1 VVLTNGGFWEESDVT
16 DPFPESGVNP
26 ASRDEALETVRARTD
41 IVELIGRYLKLKKVG
56 GRYVGLCP
64 FHTEKTPSFSVN
76 PQKGFF
82 HCFGCKASG
91 DVFTFVMRM
100 NGKSFPEALGELA
113 ERAGVELP
121 AQRRV
126 DPEQRERKQRYLDV
140 LERAAA
146 FYEDELRRQDPGQAV
161 SRYMRER
168 GLSEGVAKRYRL
180 GYAPSGWQ
188 NLLDRFS
195 AWKASGED
203 GKAVGLLVEGKR
215 GPYDMFRNRLIFPI
229 AGLDDR
235 VHGFGARKLDP
246 DDHGGKYINSPQG
259 PVYDKSEM
267 LYGLSQAR
275 SAIQRSGRTLLV
287 EGYFDVLSLVDAGFE
302 DVVATSGTALT
313 EGHARLL
320 KRFCDRVVC
329 VFDADPAGLKASFR
343 AAEVLLAQDV
353 SPYML
358 SLPEGED
365 PDSFVRNRGPDAFSS
380 LLDMAKPTLEVLAD
394 RLAAGAGTDVEA
406 RTRAVERLMPL
417 LRACKGGIRLGGYL
431 QLVAERFRL
440 SEQDLRK
447 ALGGRPAK
455 EPPSRADAPEPSLTT
470 PQASVDEL
478 RLASLLLQHPPL
490 AQQVIADHAQLD
502 IQSPSIRQLV
512 EEIRADPS
520 EISVAARVSQL
531 QNAQDRDW
539 LSADLVHANE
549 RTPDGAQADLQL
561 HLRRLRLTSLQQQ
574 KRDLD
579 GRMAELAQQGEETEL
594 RTLKT
599 ARLAVGKEI
608 QALDLAVKV
617 MP

>member
-1 VVLTNGGFWEESDVT
+1 M
-16 DPFPESGVNP
+16 NP

-41 IVELIGRYLKLKKVG
+41 IVELIGRYLKIKKVG
-56 GRYVGLCP
+56 SRYVGLCP

-100 NGKSFPEALGELA
+100 NGQSFPEALGELA

-121 AQRRV
+121 ARHQV
-126 DPEQRERKQRYLDV
+126 DPEQLERKQRYLAL

-146 FYEDELRRQDPGQAV
+146 FYEEQIWSQAADQPI
-161 SRYMRER
+161 SQYMRER
-168 GLSEGVAKRYRL
+168 GLSQAVAKRYRL
-180 GYAPSGWQ
+180 GCAPSGWQ
-188 NLLDRFS
+188 NLFDRFS
-195 AWKASGED
+195 GWKASDED
-203 GKAVGLLVEGKR
+203 GQAVGLLVAGKR

-229 AGLDDR
+229 VGLDDR

-275 SAIQRSGRTLLV
+275 GAIQRSGQTLLV

-343 AAEVLLAQDV
+343 AAEVLLAQDI

-358 SLPEGED
+358 SLPDGED
-365 PDSFVRNRGPDAFSS
+365 PDSFVRTRGPEAFST
-380 LLDMAKPTLEVLAD
+380 LLEEAKPTLEVLAD
-394 RLAAGAGTDVEA
+394 RLAAGAGADVEA

-417 LRACKGGIRLGGYL
+417 LHACKGGIRLGAYL

-440 SEQDLRK
+440 SEKDLRK
-447 ALGGRPAK
+447 ALSGRKPA
-455 EPPSRADAPEPSLTT
+455 AEPS
-470 PQASVDEL
+470 PQAPALEPSVSEPRASVDEL
-478 RLASLLLQHPPL
+478 RLASLLLQHPRL
-490 AQQVIADHAQLD
+490 VQQVIADQAQLD

-512 EEIRADPS
+512 EEIRANPS
-520 EISVAARVSQL
+520 EISAASQVSQI

-549 RTPDGAQADLQL
+549 RTPDGAQADLHL

-579 GRMAELAQQGEETEL
+579 GRMADLAQRGEETEL

-608 QALDLAVKV
+608 QALDLAVKR